1 MLLSDDDEDYDDD
14 DDDDNDVSA
23 LCCAHCIVMEPL
35 RATASGLTLAPVL
48 LDFCRR
54 RQVMMWMILKLK
66 SMLKVGDNIL
76 TKLQKRLKN
85 QNDYF

>member
-1 MLLSDDDEDYDDD
+1 MLLFDDDEDYDDD
-14 DDDDNDVSA
+14 VDDNDDDVSA

-48 LDFCRR
+48 LDFCRP

-66 SMLKVGDNIL
+66 SMLKVCMYRYIFDKI
-76 TKLQKRLKN
+76 TKMIKK
-85 QNDYF
+85 